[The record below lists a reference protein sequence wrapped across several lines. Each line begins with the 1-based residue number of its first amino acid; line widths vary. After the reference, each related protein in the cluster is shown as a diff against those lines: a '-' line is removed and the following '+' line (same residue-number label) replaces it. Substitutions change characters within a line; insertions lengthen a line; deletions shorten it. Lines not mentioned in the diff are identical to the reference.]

1 MQAEHL
7 DLRYDPVE
15 DRLILTARAAAGSL
29 CLALTRR
36 LTRLFLKALVDLL
49 LRTSDTAARAS
60 ERHRND
66 VLLFEHVDALS
77 RALANRP
84 DPGEGPAEGAGAL
97 RQDVAQPTAL
107 LARVDLSVREGRLQ
121 LLLVGA
127 DGGQATLSLPRDI
140 AHHLLWAAYE
150 KTRAA
155 EWDFAEFAWIE
166 RRERV
171 VLTSAGRS

>member
-7 DLRYDPVE
+7 DLRYEPVE
-15 DRLILTARAAAGSL
+15 DRLILTARGPTETL

-36 LTRLFLKALVDLL
+36 LARLFLKALVDLL

-66 VLLFEHVDALS
+66 VLLFEHVGALT

-84 DPGEGPAEGAGAL
+84 DPGEGTAEAAGAL
-97 RQDVAQPTAL
+97 RQDVAQPSAL
-107 LARVDLSVREGRLQ
+107 LARVDLSARDGRLI
-121 LLLVGA
+121 LLLAGA
-127 DGGQATLSLPRDI
+127 DGGQATLSMPRDI
-140 AHHLLWAAYE
+140 AHQLLWAAYE

-155 EWDFAEFAWIE
+155 EWDFTEFAWIE
-166 RRERV
+166 QRERV
-171 VLTSAGRS
+171 VLTGASLS